1 MSAAVALRPLPKK
14 LSTEVVFKAKP
25 SPPIAPSPSPEGT
38 IGRDIQPP
46 IYAPIQ
52 HETWRMLYDRQL
64 AAIQGRVC
72 EEYLI
77 GREKLQYERERVPRL
92 ADLSERLRACTGW
105 QCIRVEGYVPEA
117 TFFLLLAQK
126 LFPCT
131 DFLRHPT
138 ELEYTPAPDMFH
150 DLMGH
155 LPMITN
161 PRFASFFRK
170 FGEAGINARDEADTV
185 KLGRIYWYTVE
196 FGLINPTAHAGADR
210 DPRLTK
216 IYGAGISSS
225 VGEIEHALSD
235 QVKKTPFDIERI
247 TETPVEIH
255 HMQEELFEIASFDE
269 LEQSFEAWATAQG
282 LMPA

>member
-1 MSAAVALRPLPKK
+1 MPAAVALQPLPKK

-25 SPPIAPSPSPEGT
+25 SLPLAPSPSPEGT

-46 IYAPIQ
+46 IYAPVQ
-52 HETWRMLYDRQL
+52 HETWRRLYDRQS
-64 AAIQGRVC
+64 AAIVGRVC
-72 EEYLI
+72 DEYLE
-77 GREKLQYERERVPRL
+77 GRAKLCYERERVPRL

-105 QCIRVEGYVPEA
+105 QCVRVEGYVPEA

-131 DFLRHPT
+131 DFLRHPS

-161 PRFASFFRK
+161 PRFASFFHK
-170 FGEAGINARDEADTV
+170 FGLAGINARREEDTV

-196 FGLINPTAHAGADR
+196 FGLINPTAHAGAAR
-210 DPRLTK
+210 DQRLTK

-225 VGEIEHALSD
+225 VGEIAYALSD
-235 QVKKTPFDIERI
+235 AVKKTPFDIERVAA
-247 TETPVEIH
+247 TPVEIH
-255 HMQEELFEIASFDE
+255 HMQDELFEIASFDE
-269 LEQSFEAWATAQG
+269 LEQSFEAWATAQS
-282 LMPA
+282 LI

>member
-1 MSAAVALRPLPKK
+1 MPAAVALQSLPRK

-25 SPPIAPSPSPEGT
+25 SPPITPSPSPEGA

-46 IYAPIQ
+46 VYAPVQ
-52 HETWRMLYDRQL
+52 HQTWRTLYDRQS
-64 AAIQGRVC
+64 AALPGRVC
-72 EEYLI
+72 DEYLA
-77 GREKLQYERERVPRL
+77 GRAKLGYERERIPRL

-105 QCIRVEGYVPEA
+105 QCVRVEGYVPEA

-155 LPMITN
+155 LPMIAN
-161 PRFASFFRK
+161 PRFASFFQK
-170 FGEAGINARDEADTV
+170 FGRAGINARNAEDTV

-196 FGLINPTAHAGADR
+196 FGLINPTAHAGAER
-210 DPRLTK
+210 DSRLTK

-225 VGEIEHALSD
+225 VGEIAHALSD
-235 QVKKTPFDIERI
+235 AVRKTPFDIERVAD
-247 TETPVEIH
+247 TPVEIH

-269 LEQSFEAWATAQG
+269 LEQSFEAWAAAQG
-282 LMPA
+282 LMQG

>member
-1 MSAAVALRPLPKK
+1 MSAAVALRPLPEK

-25 SPPIAPSPSPEGT
+25 SPPLAPSPSPEGT
-38 IGRDIQPP
+38 IGCDIQPP
-46 IYAPIQ
+46 VYAPVQ
-52 HETWRMLYDRQL
+52 HETWRALYDRQQS
-64 AAIQGRVC
+64 AIQGRVC
-72 EEYLI
+72 EEYLA

-117 TFFLLLAQK
+117 TFFLLLAQR

-161 PRFASFFRK
+161 LRFASFFRK
-170 FGEAGINARDEADTV
+170 FGEAGIHARSETDTV

-196 FGLINPTAHAGADR
+196 FGLINPTAHAGRDR
-210 DPRLTK
+210 NPHLTK

-225 VGEIEHALSD
+225 VGEIGHALSD
-235 QVKKTPFDIERI
+235 QVKKVPFDIERV

-269 LEQSFEAWATAQG
+269 LEQSFETWAIAQG
-282 LMPA
+282 LLPA